1 MRYKSAA
8 LTLMND
14 SEMQLADY
22 HATIY
27 YCPED
32 ADNKML
38 NTIKCHYRK
47 HNCAFCTHSVVL
59 LEYLVHSCLLNT
71 HQMHLLTD
79 QYCNDKNASVV
90 VVFLPSSIEYSC
102 HVCMK

>member
-8 LTLMND
+8 LILMND
-14 SEMQLADY
+14 SEMPLADD

-32 ADNKML
+32 AENKML

-47 HNCAFCTHSVVL
+47 HNCAFCTHSAL
-59 LEYLVHSCLLNT
+59 CHW
-71 HQMHLLTD
+71 
-79 QYCNDKNASVV
+79 
-90 VVFLPSSIEYSC
+90 SIWC
-102 HVCMK
+102 VRVC

>member
-8 LTLMND
+8 STLMND
-14 SEMQLADY
+14 SEMPLADD

-32 ADNKML
+32 ADDKML

-47 HNCAFCTHSVVL
+47 HNCAFCTHSVFVL

-71 HQMHLLTD
+71 HQMHLLT
-79 QYCNDKNASVV
+79 
-90 VVFLPSSIEYSC
+90 SIAMIKMQQLLSFF
-102 HVCMK
+102 